1 MFANGESG
9 GNKASV
15 KSAKM
20 NTSFTGQAQIVNLLA
35 NSVETFR
42 FCYKYDLLAFDF
54 AILTTTFS
62 EGKRR
67 TAIRFGPPT
76 IFKTPITNLVFLR
89 KTVFIVKDVLV
100 VKVLYYCTR
109 FKFMS
114 FKQV

>member
-20 NTSFTGQAQIVNLLA
+20 NTSFTGEAQIVNLLA

-42 FCYKYDLLAFDF
+42 FCYRYDLLAFDL

-62 EGKRR
+62 EGKRK
-67 TAIRFGPPT
+67 TAIRFGPTT
-76 IFKTPITNLVFLR
+76 IFLSQIWF
-89 KTVFIVKDVLV
+89 
-100 VKVLYYCTR
+100 
-109 FKFMS
+109 S
-114 FKQV
+114 